1 MMKLS
6 KEQFRKRMITDRN
19 RLKRERARK
28 EKSLMYETERVLRD
42 SHNRSKG
49 GKK

>member
-19 RLKRERARK
+19 MLKRKRASK
-28 EKSLMYETERVLRD
+28 KKSVFHETERVLRK
-42 SHNRSKG
+42 RG
-49 GKK
+49 GRQW